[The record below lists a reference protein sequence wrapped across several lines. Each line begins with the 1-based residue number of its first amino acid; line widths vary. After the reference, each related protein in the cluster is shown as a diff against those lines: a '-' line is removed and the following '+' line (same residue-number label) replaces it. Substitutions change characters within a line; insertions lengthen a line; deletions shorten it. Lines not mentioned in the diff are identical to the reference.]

1 MYAVIGLIFSITFV
15 VISFLAKVPTYR
27 VSPVFLIPIMWV
39 PFLLRRWLHLNP
51 IHYFLFG
58 IALLLHDLGAFGLYQ
73 NGLPEKWRVV
83 PMLGWSWDIYVHFY
97 FAFAVTFIFYRALEY
112 HLELRPW
119 QTAFFTLMFIMGAGG
134 LHEVMEYAS
143 YLLLGEERG
152 MLKPHTA
159 YFLDTSRDLMNN
171 FLGCM
176 TALIIY
182 RLLRAVRRP
191 LR

>member
-1 MYAVIGLIFSITFV
+1 MVALIGLLFSITFV
-15 VISFLAKVPTYR
+15 VIAIFAKLPTYR
-27 VSPVFLIPIMWV
+27 VSPAFLIPILWT
-39 PFLLRRWLHLNP
+39 PFFLRRWLRLNP
-51 IHYFLFG
+51 VHYFLFA

-73 NGLPEKWRVV
+73 KEV
-83 PMLGWSWDIYVHFY
+83 LGKSWDIYVHFY
-97 FAFAVTFIFYRALEY
+97 FAFAATFIFYRALEY

-134 LHEVMEYAS
+134 LHEVMEYTS
-143 YLLLGEERG
+143 FLLLGEEKG

-176 TALIIY
+176 SALIIY
-182 RLLRAVRRP
+182 RILRALRRP

>member
-1 MYAVIGLIFSITFV
+1 MYALIGLVFSIAFV
-15 VISFLAKVPTYR
+15 GIAIFAKLPGYR
-27 VSPVFLIPIMWV
+27 FAPVFLILILWT
-39 PFLLRRWLHLNP
+39 PFFLRRWLRLNP
-51 IHYFLFG
+51 VHYLLFA
-58 IALLLHDLGAFGLYQ
+58 IALTLHDMGAFGLYQ
-73 NGLPEKWRVV
+73 KEVWGK
-83 PMLGWSWDIYVHFY
+83 SWDIYVHFF
-97 FAFAVTFIFYRALEY
+97 FAFAATFMFYRALEY

-134 LHEVMEYAS
+134 LHEVMEYTS

-171 FLGCM
+171 FLGCL
-176 TALIIY
+176 TALVIY
-182 RLLRAVRRP
+182 RLLRALRRP